1 MNKNNYLGLI
11 LVIASILI
19 YSLATSGDVV
29 CTNESERIAKMAMWG
44 TWVQAGAAIITLG
57 IMIWLGYRQNELVRK
72 QISVDL
78 YEKRYE
84 VYSELLNLMEEC
96 GSLKPIYDLKG
107 NSQEQTEYIFQ
118 ANEFWFKIKPV
129 SEKIPFLFEK
139 QSSENLME
147 IIEKEIKALDNLIT
161 FNIERMNQVY
171 TNYDSMDT
179 EAWERNKQEKENK
192 VRQIKEEFKTAFK
205 EYLSFGE
212 LE

>member
-11 LVIASILI
+11 LVLAFILI

-44 TWVQAGAAIITLG
+44 TWAQAGAAIITLG

-96 GSLKPIYDLKG
+96 GALEPIYDPHNFKG
-107 NSQEQTEYIFQ
+107 NSQEQTEYMHQ
-118 ANEFWFKIKPV
+118 AREFWFKIKPV
-129 SEKIPFLFEK
+129 SEKISFLFEK
-139 QSSENLME
+139 QSSENLIE

-171 TNYDSMDT
+171 TNYDSMDK
-179 EAWERNKQEKENK
+179 EAWERNKQEKK
-192 VRQIKEEFKTAFK
+192 IKFVKLK
-205 EYLSFGE
+205 KNLK
-212 LE
+212 LLLKNI